1 MHQLII
7 QYAFLLAVILFVV
20 MLAQKIKIAY
30 PILLVISGLALSFL
44 PILRDIEIEPE
55 LIFVIFLP
63 PLLYEAAWNTSWKD
77 FWKWRRVISS
87 FAFPIVILTS
97 TIVAI
102 VSSNI
107 IPGFTLA
114 LGFLLGGIIS
124 PPDAVSASAIL
135 KNVKVPKRL
144 TTILEGESLLNDA
157 SSLVVF
163 RFALA
168 AVMTGTFVFSKAAGD
183 FVLVI
188 VMGIII
194 GILVALV
201 FYVLHRWLPTTTN
214 MDIVLTFLTPYAMY
228 MTAEEFHF
236 SGVLAV
242 VSGGLFLSARR
253 DQILTH
259 RSRIQSVNVWEA
271 VAFVLN
277 GFVFLLIGL
286 EFPVIIRGL
295 GSEGLVPAIR
305 YSSIICLLLILAR
318 LASTYGAVL
327 FTRFI
332 SRYITTADPN
342 PNWKAS
348 LLFGWAGMRGVV
360 SLAAALSIPVAL
372 KSGADFPQRNL
383 ILFITFSVILVT
395 LVLQGLTLPALI
407 KWVDM
412 PDPDYTVS
420 FEQQKQ
426 MVRKKLSMLSLKI
439 LNENYTKELATNDMI
454 RSIKIRIDAE
464 MELLIDWE
472 KPENTER
479 AESFYHDYRTAL
491 QDIMNQQRILLK
503 GLNKKEQISDEL
515 IKEQLGLL
523 DLEEEKLR
531 RHFNQGDE
539 SF

>member
-1 MHQLII
+1 MHELII
-7 QYAFLLAVILFVV
+7 QYAFLLAVILFAV
-20 MLAQKIKIAY
+20 MLAQKIRIAY
-30 PILLVISGLALSFL
+30 PIVLVIAGLILSFL
-44 PILRDIEIEPE
+44 PKLRNIEIEPE

-97 TIVAI
+97 SIVALI
-102 VSSNI
+102 SKSL
-107 IPGFTLA
+107 IPGFTWA

-168 AVMTGTFVFSKAAGD
+168 AVMTGSFVLSKAAGN

-188 VMGIII
+188 VMGVLI
-194 GILVALV
+194 GIAVALV
-201 FYVLHRWLPTTTN
+201 FYALHRWLPTTTN
-214 MDIVLTFLTPYAMY
+214 IDIILTFLTPYVMY
-228 MTAEEFHF
+228 ITAEKFEF

-253 DQILTH
+253 DEILTH
-259 RSRIQSVNVWEA
+259 RSRLQGINVWEA

-286 EFPVIIRGL
+286 EFPIIINGL
-295 GSEGLVPAIR
+295 GSNGLWPAIR
-305 YSSIICLLLILAR
+305 YSAIICLVLIVAR
-318 LASTYGAVL
+318 LASTYGAL
-327 FTRFI
+327 YFTRFI
-332 SRYITTADPN
+332 SRYIKTADPN
-342 PNWKAS
+342 PSWKAS

-372 KSGADFPQRNL
+372 KSGAVFPQRNL
-383 ILFITFSVILVT
+383 ILFITFSVILFT
-395 LVLQGLTLPALI
+395 LILQGLTLPLLI
-407 KWVDM
+407 KWLDM
-412 PDPDYTVS
+412 PDPDYTIP

-426 MVRKKLSMLSLKI
+426 MVRKKLSMLSLRI
-439 LNENYTKELATNDMI
+439 LDEKYHEALLHNDMI
-454 RSIKIRIDAE
+454 RSIKIRIEAE
-464 MELLIDWE
+464 MELLRDWE
-472 KPENTER
+472 KEENISRSED
-479 AESFYHDYRTAL
+479 FYHDYRIAL
-491 QDIMNQQRILLK
+491 EDIMSQQRILLK
-503 GLNKKEQISDEL
+503 GLNKKEQINDEL
-515 IKEQLGLL
+515 IREQLELL
-523 DLEEEKLR
+523 DIEEEKLR
-531 RHFNQGDE
+531 RHFSQRDI
-539 SF
+539 

>member
-20 MLAQKIKIAY
+20 MLAQKIKVAY
-30 PILLVISGLALSFL
+30 PILLVIVGLALSFL
-44 PILRDIEIEPE
+44 PILKDIEIEPD

-87 FAFPIVILTS
+87 FAFPIVIFTS
-97 TIVAI
+97 TVVALI
-102 VSSNI
+102 SSSL

-168 AVMTGTFVFSKAAGD
+168 AVMTGSFVLTQAAGN

-188 VMGIII
+188 AMGILI
-194 GILVALV
+194 GIGVALV
-201 FYVLHRWLPTTTN
+201 FYALHRWLPTTTN
-214 MDIVLTFLTPYAMY
+214 VDIILTFLTPYVMY
-228 MTAEEFHF
+228 MTAEEFHY

-253 DQILTH
+253 DRILTH
-259 RSRIQSVNVWEA
+259 RSRLQGINVWEA

-286 EFPVIIRGL
+286 EFPVIIYGL
-295 GSEGLVPAIR
+295 GSEGLLPAIR
-305 YSSIICLLLILAR
+305 YSAIICLVLILGR
-318 LASTYGAVL
+318 LASTYGAL
-327 FTRFI
+327 YFTRFI
-332 SRYITTADPN
+332 SHFITTADPN

-372 KSGADFPQRNL
+372 KSGEAFPQRNL

-395 LVLQGLTLPALI
+395 LVLQGLTLPWLI

-439 LNENYTKELATNDMI
+439 INEKYHNALEHNDMI
-454 RSIKIRIDAE
+454 RSIKIRIEAE
-464 MELLIDWE
+464 MEFLKDWE
-472 KPENTER
+472 KEENTLRTEG
-479 AESFYHDYRTAL
+479 FYHDYRVAL
-491 QDIMNQQRILLK
+491 EDIMAEQRILLK
-503 GLNKKEQISDEL
+503 DLNRKEQINDQL
-515 IKEQLGLL
+515 IREQLELL

-531 RHFNQGDE
+531 RHFSQRED
-539 SF
+539 

>member
-20 MLAQKIKIAY
+20 MLAQKIHVAY
-30 PILLVISGLALSFL
+30 PILLVIAGLALSFV
-44 PILRDIEIEPE
+44 PILQDIQIEPE

-87 FAFPIVILTS
+87 FAFPIVIFTS
-97 TIVAI
+97 TIVALI
-102 VSSNI
+102 SSSL

-168 AVMTGTFVFSKAAGD
+168 AVMTGSFVFTEAAGN
-183 FVLVI
+183 FVMVI
-188 VMGIII
+188 VMGILI
-194 GILVALV
+194 GIGVALV
-201 FYVLHRWLPTTTN
+201 FYALHRWLPTTTN
-214 MDIVLTFLTPYAMY
+214 IDIILTFLTPYVMY

-242 VSGGLFLSARR
+242 VSGGLFLSSQR
-253 DQILTH
+253 DRILTH
-259 RSRIQSVNVWEA
+259 RSRLQGINVWEA

-286 EFPVIIRGL
+286 EFPVIIHGL
-295 GSEGLVPAIR
+295 GSEGLLPAIR
-305 YSSIICLLLILAR
+305 YSAIICMVLILGR
-318 LASTYGAVL
+318 LASTYGAL
-327 FTRFI
+327 FFTRFI

-342 PNWKAS
+342 PDWKAP

-372 KSGADFPQRNL
+372 KSGEAFPQRNL

-395 LVLQGLTLPALI
+395 LVLQGLTLPWLI

-439 LNENYTKELATNDMI
+439 LNEKYHDALEHNDMI
-454 RSIKIRIDAE
+454 RSIKIRTEAE
-464 MELLIDWE
+464 MELLRDWE
-472 KPENTER
+472 KEENPKR
-479 AESFYHDYRTAL
+479 AEDFYHDYRLAL
-491 QDIMNQQRILLK
+491 EDIMNEQRTLLK
-503 GLNKKEQISDEL
+503 GLNKKEQINDQL
-515 IKEQLGLL
+515 IKEQLELL

-531 RHFNQGDE
+531 RHFSQKDE
-539 SF
+539 